1 MHICFLACCGFCIS
15 TVCAVPRYVSLSL
28 LVAGFFV
35 QLSHL
40 TIAPMHWLSFISYP
54 RFAITGLSRLELH
67 GVNYYPPS
75 RSLLQTQVHASKR
88 VTMHALLQL
97 PA

>member
-1 MHICFLACCGFCIS
+1 MA
-15 TVCAVPRYVSLSL
+15 RYVSLSL

-40 TIAPMHWLSFISYP
+40 TIAPMHWLSFVSYP

-67 GVNYYPPS
+67 GVIYYPPS
-75 RSLLQTQVHASKR
+75 MSPLL
-88 VTMHALLQL
+88 LLL
-97 PA
+97 SSAFPVLLNGARGHSMLL